1 MAGQADLFGKLRE
14 LARNLWWTWQP
25 NVINLFRELDPVLWR
40 VTDHNPI
47 EFLNQIPRE
56 QLERRAG
63 EMALHSRI
71 DYAFRRLHEY
81 LADTDSWGAM
91 YAASLRPRPVAYF
104 SAEFGLHESLP
115 IYSGGLGVLAGDHLK
130 SASDL
135 GIPLVGVGLLYDQG
149 YFRQWLNADGWQQE
163 SYLVTN
169 RDLLPVE
176 EALGPDGKPVTVS
189 IDTRAGVL
197 HAKVW
202 RVEVGRT
209 LLLLMDANVPQNS
222 DYDRALTARLYGGD
236 TRIRIRQ
243 EVLLGIGGVRALHA
257 LNIHPSVIHLNEGH
271 SAFGGLEMVRSTMET
286 QGISFGEAVRDVAA
300 MTVFTTHTPVAA
312 GHDRFGADLVEEHLG
327 KVRESLHLSFEDFM
341 GLGRVYP
348 TDPNE
353 TFCMTVLALKLSRHA
368 NGVSALHGQVSRRM
382 WHPLFPVRGE
392 EEVPI
397 GHITNGV
404 HVQTWLAP
412 QMHAL
417 FDKTFG
423 VDWPGRMREPK
434 TWAAIDEVD
443 DGELWETHQVLKARL
458 IEFSRRRL
466 ANQSRRREEGEEAA
480 KKFADVLDL
489 EVLTIGFARRFATY
503 KRANLILSD
512 VEKLAEM
519 VASKDRPV
527 QFVFAGKAHP
537 EDQLGKALI
546 QNIVKLARDA
556 KFAHRIVFVE
566 DYDMNVARHL
576 VQGVDVWLN
585 NPRRPQEA
593 SGTSGEKALLNGVLN
608 FSIPDGWWAEA
619 YDGTNGFAIG
629 IGQTHSNIQ
638 VQDERDHA
646 DLARTLAEEVI
657 PLYYDRDA
665 SGLPRK
671 WIARQKNAIRGLGWR
686 FNADRMVMD
695 YVQNS
700 YLPAALGPLLLHAE
714 VIPRFTAPSPP
725 GEGRGEGGRDST
737 ATATSRRAHPER
749 IGQLRWPHP
758 STNTRPS
765 ST

>member
-1 MAGQADLFGKLRE
+1 MVGQANLAGKLRE

-40 VTDHNPI
+40 TTDHNPI
-47 EFLNQIPRE
+47 EFLNKIPAE
-56 QLERRAG
+56 QLERRAS
-63 EMALHSRI
+63 EMALVSRI
-71 DYAFRRLHEY
+71 DYAFRRLRDY
-81 LADTDSWGAM
+81 LKDTDSWGAM

-149 YFRQWLNADGWQQE
+149 YFRQSLNGEGWQQE
-163 SYLVTN
+163 TYLQAN

-176 EALGPDGKPVTVS
+176 EAKGPDGKPVMIS
-189 IDTRAGVL
+189 IDTNAGVL

-209 LLLLMDANVPQNS
+209 TLLLMDSNVPQNN

-236 TRIRIRQ
+236 ARVRIRQ

-257 LNIHPSVIHLNEGH
+257 LGIHPSVIHLNEGH
-271 SAFGGLEMVRSTMET
+271 SAFGGLEMIRWTMAD
-286 QGISFGEAVRDVAA
+286 QGVPFGEAVRDVAG
-300 MTVFTTHTPVAA
+300 MTCFTTHTPVAA
-312 GHDRFGADLVEEHLG
+312 GHDRFPAGLVEEHLG
-327 KVRESLHLSFEDFM
+327 KIREQMHLSYEDFM

-348 TDPNE
+348 ADPNE
-353 TFCMTVLALKLSRHA
+353 PFCMTVLALKLSRRA

-382 WHPLFPVRGE
+382 WHPLFPNKAE

-412 QMHAL
+412 QMHQL

-423 VDWPGRMREPK
+423 IDWPTRMREPA
-434 TWAAIDEVD
+434 TWRAIDEVD

-458 IEFSRRRL
+458 IDFVRRRL
-466 ANQSRRREEGEEAA
+466 AAQAERRGGGAAARQSRE
-480 KKFADVLDL
+480 VLDL

-503 KRANLILSD
+503 KRANLVLSD
-512 VEKLAEM
+512 AEALAEM
-519 VASKDRPV
+519 VGSATRPV

-546 QNIVKLARDA
+546 QNIVKLTKDTR
-556 KFAHRIVFVE
+556 FAHRIVFVE

-593 SGTSGEKALLNGVLN
+593 SGTSGEKALLNGALN
-608 FSIPDGWWAEA
+608 FSILDGWWAEA
-619 YDGTNGFAIG
+619 YDGSNGFAIG
-629 IGQTHSNIQ
+629 TGHTHSSPPI
-638 VQDERDHA
+638 QDERDHA
-646 DLARTLAEEVI
+646 ALAATLREQVI

-665 SGLPRK
+665 TGLPRH
-671 WIARQKNAIRGLGWR
+671 WIARQKAAIRGLGWR

-695 YVQNS
+695 YVQNG
-700 YLPAALGPLLLHAE
+700 YLPAALGQSCQM
-714 VIPRFTAPSPP
+714 VR
-725 GEGRGEGGRDST
+725 
-737 ATATSRRAHPER
+737 
-749 IGQLRWPHP
+749 
-758 STNTRPS
+758 
-765 ST
+765 